1 MARLVDLDDIIDSA
15 GVAEHLGLSH
25 SNSVGTYRSRYADFP
40 PPVLDLGSGR
50 CLLWLRSDIEK
61 WANGRPPR
69 PSARPS
75 NQADGQT

>member
-25 SNSVGTYRSRYADFP
+25 SNSVGTYRSRYPDFP

-50 CLLWLRSDIEK
+50 CRLWLRSDVEA
-61 WANGRPPR
+61 WAAGRR
-69 PSARPS
+69 ERR
-75 NQADGQT
+75 

>member
-1 MARLVDLDDIIDSA
+1 VARLVDLDDIIDSA

-50 CLLWLRSDIEK
+50 CLLWLRSEVEAWRRLRK
-61 WANGRPPR
+61 GVSRQSRPTA
-69 PSARPS
+69 SE
-75 NQADGQT
+75 